1 MSDRPPLN
9 STTRTSGG
17 GNSAHEERSRQTLIT
32 AAKAINSKGH
42 DVLDAEGKVVNKQ
55 AAIQEH
61 TDKSPDLVKVHGS
74 VVTKYYIYLFALA
87 CVYCLD
93 VLLFGATAEYV
104 VSLITGNWVL
114 VIIGKYAIPLA
125 FLGIEVLCSLKMTEA
140 RPARDEEEAPSAR
153 RQSMTVA
160 ERVRR
165 ALRAAKSEEPGRD
178 ADRKLHVLCSDRA
191 VLRRLELRDR
201 RSNGPKPV

>member
-9 STTRTSGG
+9 STSRNAGT
-17 GNSAHEERSRQTLIT
+17 GNAAHEERSRQALI
-32 AAKAINSKGH
+32 AQAKGINSKGH

-55 AAIQEH
+55 AVIKEH
-61 TDKSPDLVKVHGS
+61 DEKSPDLVKVHGS
-74 VVTKYYIYLFALA
+74 IVTKYYVYLFALA

-114 VIIGKYAIPLA
+114 VILGKYAIPLA

-140 RPARDEEEAPSAR
+140 RSAREEEEVPSY
-153 RQSMTVA
+153 
-160 ERVRR
+160 
-165 ALRAAKSEEPGRD
+165 GW
-178 ADRKLHVLCSDRA
+178 
-191 VLRRLELRDR
+191 
-201 RSNGPKPV
+201 